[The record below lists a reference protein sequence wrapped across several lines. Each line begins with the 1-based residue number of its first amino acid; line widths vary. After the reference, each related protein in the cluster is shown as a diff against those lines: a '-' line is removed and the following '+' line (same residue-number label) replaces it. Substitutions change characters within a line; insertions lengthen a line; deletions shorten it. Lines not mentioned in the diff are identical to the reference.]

1 MLFVGSGKGIQGLGV
16 GKVMEQGG
24 PQAVGISEHK
34 TSRAN
39 SREICR
45 ESVAAVWAT
54 DSSSVAKGLSLEQV
68 SVNCSC
74 PHYMTGFFSFLAIS
88 VYLSFFCLWSK
99 T

>member
-1 MLFVGSGKGIQGLGV
+1 MLFAGSGKGIQGLGV

-45 ESVAAVWAT
+45 ESVAAV
-54 DSSSVAKGLSLEQV
+54 
-68 SVNCSC
+68 
-74 PHYMTGFFSFLAIS
+74 
-88 VYLSFFCLWSK
+88 
-99 T
+99 